1 MLLFAII
8 LIILNIRFDK
18 KLCNR
23 NFNLHPSSPQ
33 KSKCTFFNLSE
44 CIRALSL
51 KISSE
56 LNGN

>member
-8 LIILNIRFDK
+8 LIILTIRFDK

-33 KSKCTFFNLSE
+33 KSKCTFFNLSDLHQG
-44 CIRALSL
+44 IVF
-51 KISSE
+51 KDFF
-56 LNGN
+56 

>member
-23 NFNLHPSSPQ
+23 NFNLYL
-33 KSKCTFFNLSE
+33 FFL
-44 CIRALSL
+44 
-51 KISSE
+51 
-56 LNGN
+56 